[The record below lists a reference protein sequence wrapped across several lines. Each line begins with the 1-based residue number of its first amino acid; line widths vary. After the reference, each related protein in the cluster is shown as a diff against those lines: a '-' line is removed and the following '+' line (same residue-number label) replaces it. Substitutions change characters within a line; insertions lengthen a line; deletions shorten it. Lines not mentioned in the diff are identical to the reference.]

1 MNDQDIDIHV
11 IIKTAIRMVKEAKPS
26 TSIQEI
32 FKAFRS
38 NEGKRAS
45 NDIYPQ
51 DVVFGL
57 LLLFLE
63 RKGYV
68 DVIRKRDLNEK
79 QYKHIELEFLDLL
92 KKIADLIPNNRPK
105 KNDRGYE
112 K

>member
-1 MNDQDIDIHV
+1 MNDQDSDIHV

-26 TSIQEI
+26 TSRQEI

-45 NDIYPQ
+45 NIIYPQ

-63 RKGYV
+63 RNGYV

-79 QYKHIELEFLDLL
+79 QYKHIEQEFLDYL
-92 KKIADLIPNNRPK
+92 KKIADLNSNNRPK
-105 KNDRGYE
+105 NDDRGYE